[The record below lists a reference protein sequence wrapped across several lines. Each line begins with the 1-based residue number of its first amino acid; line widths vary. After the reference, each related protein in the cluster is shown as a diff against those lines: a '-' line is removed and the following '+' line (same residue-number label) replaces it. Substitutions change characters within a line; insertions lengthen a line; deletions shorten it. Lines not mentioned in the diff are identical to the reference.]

1 MVIES
6 NAENLDQDAL
16 KLLESNQESQRML
29 HSLSKYGFQLSM
41 IRECLELVNH
51 EEILGKVWNY
61 GLENCATIRQ
71 QRFHRLVQHVL
82 TWFFS
87 RCSRIIPIKT
97 NHERA
102 YFVDFVVPIF
112 QFFHDQIRHLDFQW
126 CVVYIQSRNTGLM
139 DMQTWAKE
147 RVCYADGIGYNGQDE
162 MILIESSSGGL
173 NEDLD
178 HTLGDS
184 PKLLEN
190 LTAILNTHRG
200 KYLYSDKATFKKL
213 KILGIQSV
221 KTSITLVSVSIT
233 DNGTFLYQTHR
244 TTGIPT
250 EMKQSFCLVSLFEL
264 LAFLLDA
271 CQEQDQVIMQLQKE
285 HTGIIPVL
293 KENTVKEL
301 VLQELTRLPILCW
314 K

>member
-1 MVIES
+1 MMTSWLLLPTNQSRLPTKKQCFSISANSNSIIHGPKFKASNISRLAPIANMVIES
-6 NAENLDQDAL
+6 NAENLDQDTL

-112 QFFHDQIRHLDFQW
+112 QFFHDQIRHFDFQW
-126 CVVYIQSRNTGLM
+126 YRFFPKAYYWMVFCNWITIFFFTGVKYIFKVATLDWWTCRPGQRKEFAMLM
-139 DMQTWAKE
+139 
-147 RVCYADGIGYNGQDE
+147 V
-162 MILIESSSGGL
+162 
-173 NEDLD
+173 
-178 HTLGDS
+178 
-184 PKLLEN
+184 
-190 LTAILNTHRG
+190 
-200 KYLYSDKATFKKL
+200 
-213 KILGIQSV
+213 
-221 KTSITLVSVSIT
+221 
-233 DNGTFLYQTHR
+233 
-244 TTGIPT
+244 
-250 EMKQSFCLVSLFEL
+250 
-264 LAFLLDA
+264 
-271 CQEQDQVIMQLQKE
+271 
-285 HTGIIPVL
+285 
-293 KENTVKEL
+293 
-301 VLQELTRLPILCW
+301 
-314 K
+314 

>member
-1 MVIES
+1 
-6 NAENLDQDAL
+6 
-16 KLLESNQESQRML
+16 
-29 HSLSKYGFQLSM
+29 
-41 IRECLELVNH
+41 
-51 EEILGKVWNY
+51 
-61 GLENCATIRQ
+61 
-71 QRFHRLVQHVL
+71 
-82 TWFFS
+82 
-87 RCSRIIPIKT
+87 
-97 NHERA
+97 
-102 YFVDFVVPIF
+102 
-112 QFFHDQIRHLDFQW
+112 
-126 CVVYIQSRNTGLM
+126 M

-264 LAFLLDA
+264 LALLLVTQLLDIVDA
-271 CQEQDQVIMQLQKE
+271 NFSRYILSPFS
-285 HTGIIPVL
+285 TGCL
-293 KENTVKEL
+293 SRARSSYYATSKRAYRYYTS
-301 VLQELTRLPILCW
+301 T
-314 K
+314 